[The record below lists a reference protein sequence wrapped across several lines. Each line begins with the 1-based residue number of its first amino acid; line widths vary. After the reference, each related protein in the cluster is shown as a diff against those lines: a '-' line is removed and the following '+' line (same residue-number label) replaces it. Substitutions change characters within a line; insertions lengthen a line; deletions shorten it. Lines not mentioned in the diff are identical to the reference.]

1 MDLFNEV
8 NSPADSSTL
17 ERTHSHLDG
26 CVTFKSEC
34 RKECELIGLYNFS
47 NCPNW

>member
-26 CVTFKSEC
+26 CVTFNLNAGK
-34 RKECELIGLYNFS
+34 NV
-47 NCPNW
+47 N